1 VLTMKPCHSSESMSN
16 AVMVNGTVNFVG
28 MVEVK

>member
-1 VLTMKPCHSSESMSN
+1 MKPCHSSESMSN